1 MGHDHD
7 HGSSGYAAP
16 SAPAQAYGSPAAPAV
31 DAYGAPAA
39 SPVSYDAPTSAY
51 GAPSAEY
58 GAPSSDYGAPSAEYG
73 APSDAYGAP
82 QQYNEATGYESY
94 DATAEDSQL
103 FDLSNLSAYIPFLLA
118 VFAAIIVA
126 QIFGPL
132 LGTLFGAKMG
142 LAQSLL
148 EPVNQVK
155 IDIANTLLAPFD
167 LVIGDIDTCTAAT
180 GRTLGGNFNMS
191 PDKVLSMIY
200 KATEIYNE

>member
-1 MGHDHD
+1 MG
-7 HGSSGYAAP
+7 
-16 SAPAQAYGSPAAPAV
+16 YGSPAAPAV

-39 SPVSYDAPTSAY
+39 SPVS
-51 GAPSAEY
+51 
-58 GAPSSDYGAPSAEYG
+58 
-73 APSDAYGAP
+73 SDAYGAP

-132 LGTLFGAKMG
+132 LGTLFGAKLD

-148 EPVNQVK
+148 EPVNQIK

-167 LVIGDIDTCTAAT
+167 LVIGD
-180 GRTLGGNFNMS
+180 LG
-191 PDKVLSMIY
+191 
-200 KATEIYNE
+200 

>member
-58 GAPSSDYGAPSAEYG
+58 GAPS
-73 APSDAYGAP
+73 DAYGAP

-103 FDLSNLSAYIPFLLA
+103 FDLSNLSAYIPFFLA
-118 VFAAIIVA
+118 IFAAIIVA

-132 LGTLFGAKMG
+132 LGTLFGAKLD

-148 EPVNQVK
+148 DPVGQVK
-155 IDIANTLLAPFD
+155 IDIANAILAPFD
-167 LVIGDIDTCTAAT
+167 LVLGDIDTCTAAS
-180 GRTLGGNFNMS
+180 GRDIGTNWNMS
-191 PDKVLSMIY
+191 PENVLTMIY
-200 KATEIYNE
+200 KASEIYNEFSK

>member
-58 GAPSSDYGAPSAEYG
+58 GAPS
-73 APSDAYGAP
+73 DAYGAP

-103 FDLSNLSAYIPFLLA
+103 FDLSNLSAYIPFFLA
-118 VFAAIIVA
+118 IFAAIIVA

-132 LGTLFGAKMG
+132 LGTLFGAKLD

-148 EPVNQVK
+148 DPVGQVK
-155 IDIANTLLAPFD
+155 IDIANAILAPFD
-167 LVIGDIDTCTAAT
+167 LVLGDIDTCTAAS
-180 GRTLGGNFNMS
+180 GRDIGTNWNMS
-191 PDKVLSMIY
+191 PEKVLTMIY
-200 KATEIYNE
+200 KASEIYNEFSK